1 MKRSEEESSSRH
13 HHNAKHR
20 SHTASRNQDR
30 RSGGGHQGKSTGAQS
45 QTPLLFF
52 AGNAKLKPFVPSTEQ
67 RRVGGGKNR
76 SSKGLGIAT
85 TAKSE
90 MGESLMK
97 RGRKNDFAFL
107 TDDAE
112 VREWEANQEE
122 LDRRWY
128 DADEDGYGRAD
139 DFDDYFQNEQ

>member
-1 MKRSEEESSSRH
+1 M
-13 HHNAKHR
+13 
-20 SHTASRNQDR
+20 
-30 RSGGGHQGKSTGAQS
+30 
-45 QTPLLFF
+45 LFF

-67 RRVGGGKNR
+67 RKVGGSSSNKHR
-76 SSKGLGIAT
+76 SSKRLGVAT

-90 MGESLMK
+90 MGESMMR

-128 DADEDGYGRAD
+128 DNDEEGYGRAD
-139 DFDDYFQNEQ
+139 DFDEYYQNE